1 MPYPQSRGHLQQ
13 WAHIWRQERCFC
25 LATLRGL
32 GRGLLALELRLQ
44 EEAAE
49 LVEVFHQ
56 EQGEE
61 WPGQPPNPH
70 STQHTPVG
78 RLNRVCVVCV
88 CVHAQGWR
96 SGPFAGPGG
105 DLCYISKCEIS
116 IVWAGGWTQAQ
127 NV

>member
-88 CVHAQGWR
+88 CVCVCARARVEEWTLCR
-96 SGPFAGPGG
+96 SRRG
-105 DLCYISKCEIS
+105 LMLH
-116 IVWAGGWTQAQ
+116 Q
-127 NV
+127 